1 MFPSRWLNPG
11 FVIPKRYADMD
22 TDMELSKKTTIL
34 FPSELYDQLSI
45 LAQQRHSSVGELVR
59 QACQSQYSLTSKAD
73 RLALLIQMANLNLP
87 VGTPEEMK
95 RESLAPIELLP

>member
-1 MFPSRWLNPG
+1 
-11 FVIPKRYADMD
+11 MD

-34 FPSELYDQLSI
+34 FPPDLYDQLSI

-73 RLALLIQMANLNLP
+73 RLALVNQMANLNLP

-95 RESLAPIELLP
+95 RESVAPIEPLP